1 MNDEIRLTIDPARAG
16 RLLRLATYASVA
28 TASVLIAGKLAAAL

>member
-1 MNDEIRLTIDPARAG
+1 MTSNNA

-28 TASVLIAGKLAAAL
+28 TAAVLIVAKLAAWLLTG